1 MNGFFY
7 FYFYFIYLFIF
18 CFCCVKKIVIFYIL
32 LNKDIILIEIFFHHF
47 TKIIILY
54 TLKCL
59 IGDKDIVMTCIVKVP
74 AMIQQIQ
81 QVVKSSI
88 PTKITIENFQK

>member
-1 MNGFFY
+1 MNGFF
-7 FYFYFIYLFIF
+7 F
-18 CFCCVKKIVIFYIL
+18 CFCSVTKIVIFYIL
-32 LNKDIILIEIFFHHF
+32 LNKDIILMEIFFHYF

-74 AMIQQIQ
+74 AMI
-81 QVVKSSI
+81 
-88 PTKITIENFQK
+88 